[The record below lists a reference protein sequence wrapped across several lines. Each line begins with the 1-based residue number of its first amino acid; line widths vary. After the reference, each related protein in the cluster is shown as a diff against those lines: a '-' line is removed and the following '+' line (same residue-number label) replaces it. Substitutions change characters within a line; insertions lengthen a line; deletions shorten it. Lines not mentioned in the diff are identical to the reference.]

1 MHVNFCNIT
10 YNKIGNILQLYK
22 EISSNVQLTPVLEKK
37 EVKKYIMEVINDNM
51 LDREKTR
58 QELLNDINKYLLSS
72 HK

>member
-1 MHVNFCNIT
+1 
-10 YNKIGNILQLYK
+10 
-22 EISSNVQLTPVLEKK
+22 
-37 EVKKYIMEVINDNM
+37 MEVINDNM